1 MNRLTKILI
10 FSTIFL
16 VPTYLI
22 RFSIFSVPTNL
33 LEILI
38 YFTFISYLFEK
49 PQVNWK
55 ELSEKYKIYIFPIS
69 LMFSGLILST
79 LINQN
84 YREGFGIIKGWFFDP
99 LLFSFIL
106 INKIDKIGIEKILK
120 TIFFSS
126 AIVSLIALQYFFFGE
141 LTYDRRLAAFY
152 SSPNY
157 LAMFLSPSIFI
168 GLYLIRNL
176 KLGIKNYITIFSVFL
191 ISFTIYLTHSYAAW
205 IAIVLGF
212 FSVQLIRK
220 RLNWKILTVFI
231 LLLAIAITTQMNN
244 PKLKDILSERSSM
257 ESRIMIWKSSLKI
270 LEDNWIF
277 GIGSGSFQNKYLEY
291 QKYFPLYLDWAVPHP
306 HNLYLAFWLQGG
318 ILGFA
323 GFISLLFLWIN
334 KVTLTLKKQKNST
347 LLAVSLGIIFYILI
361 HGIIDTTY
369 WKNDLS
375 LIFWIVIFSATDHLI
390 QDHSKLGQNTLS
402 YWSKKSNR
410 Q

>member
-16 VPTYLI
+16 IPTYLI

-168 GLYLIRNL
+168 GLYLIRNS
-176 KLGIKNYITIFSVFL
+176 KSEIKNWITLPSLFL
-191 ISFTIYLTHSYAAW
+191 ISFVIYLTHSYTAW
-205 IAIVLGF
+205 ISIILSF
-212 FSVQLIRK
+212 FLTELIKKRK
-220 RLNWKILTVFI
+220 LDRKTLAVFI
-231 LLLAIAITTQMNN
+231 LILAVAIANQINN
-244 PKLKDILSERSSM
+244 PKLKNIFSERSSM
-257 ESRIMIWKSSLKI
+257 ESRIMIWKSSLRI

-277 GIGSGSFQNKYLEY
+277 GIGPGNFQNKYLEY
-291 QKYFPLYLDWAVPHP
+291 QKYFPLYLEWAVPHP

-323 GFISLLFLWIN
+323 GFIALLFLWI
-334 KVTLTLKKQKNST
+334 KKTLLTLKKQKNSP
-347 LLAVSLGIIFYILI
+347 LLAVSLGIVFYILI
-361 HGIIDTTY
+361 HGMIDTTY

-375 LIFWIVIFSATDHLI
+375 LMFWIIIFSINFQRILKPD
-390 QDHSKLGQNTLS
+390 QNIPN
-402 YWSKKSNR
+402 Y
-410 Q
+410 